1 MYLAEAVSRLRCHM
15 PLQPPANLYARY
27 LAGDLLSPDEATAV
41 SEYLGR
47 MGFPGNGRGPAY
59 GPEDELGA
67 NDALDLFDAP
77 GSSPAGPFAGAGM
90 QEQAPA
96 GTPNFVPPASEGAV
110 QEPAGGFGGSP
121 VHLAYGG
128 NPDGVRAMAFYNM
141 PDLRDRAR
149 LIADRIR
156 RDSITP
162 KAISDARL
170 ILSQKVQEPDGSM
183 RWEIAPKD
191 YYAEIAKIY
200 WATLDPN
207 SPWAVRYMH
216 DHPLVDTFSTY
227 EFMSRVPAGDCFVKG
242 TLVLR
247 DDHALVPV
255 ESLRVGDRIWGRDR
269 WSEVT
274 NTWDKGSLPTSL
286 IELNNGG
293 TVRLTRDHKVWIHYC
308 PKHDP
313 SGDGRDRGGCTA
325 AKCKERTAVKRI
337 RVHELQPG
345 MRLVRPDCIPYGT
358 GSMDAGRAYVEGLYL
373 SDGWSGEGTS
383 DECYRFFI
391 SGQDG
396 CPKEAQKREVEAICA
411 AAGIATRWH
420 RKYLAVND
428 SEWAKRLH
436 SMGHRAPQKRLL
448 SVNWDENTSA
458 QLLRGIMADSGAAS
472 KGSGRTLTSTS
483 RELIIQARVLLKMRG
498 QTCGLEYVPDHG
510 GLGKNPVW
518 RLNVWGKRADGKAEK
533 ALRVKAVHHD
543 DEVYPC
549 FDFET
554 DDHFVWLPESDWTTS
569 QCDEGTIVIGT
580 RLRAAGY
587 PLKLRIIQTS
597 DPGVTSFNHIYLVAG
612 TPPLAPDDWVAL
624 DWSTGNPPG
633 WQIDGAADLANRAQD
648 LEPGIHLAQSEQPV
662 GRVVAVLDVDV

>member
-1 MYLAEAVSRLRCHM
+1 MYLAEAVLRPRCPM

-67 NDALDLFDAP
+67 NDALDLFDVP

-96 GTPNFVPPASEGAV
+96 GTPDFVPPASEGAA

-227 EFMSRVPAGDCFVKG
+227 EFMSRVPAEDC
-242 TLVLR
+242 
-247 DDHALVPV
+247 
-255 ESLRVGDRIWGRDR
+255 
-269 WSEVT
+269 
-274 NTWDKGSLPTSL
+274 
-286 IELNNGG
+286 
-293 TVRLTRDHKVWIHYC
+293 
-308 PKHDP
+308 
-313 SGDGRDRGGCTA
+313 DG
-325 AKCKERTAVKRI
+325 
-337 RVHELQPG
+337 
-345 MRLVRPDCIPYGT
+345 
-358 GSMDAGRAYVEGLYL
+358 
-373 SDGWSGEGTS
+373 
-383 DECYRFFI
+383 
-391 SGQDG
+391 
-396 CPKEAQKREVEAICA
+396 
-411 AAGIATRWH
+411 
-420 RKYLAVND
+420 
-428 SEWAKRLH
+428 
-436 SMGHRAPQKRLL
+436 
-448 SVNWDENTSA
+448 
-458 QLLRGIMADSGAAS
+458 
-472 KGSGRTLTSTS
+472 
-483 RELIIQARVLLKMRG
+483 
-498 QTCGLEYVPDHG
+498 
-510 GLGKNPVW
+510 
-518 RLNVWGKRADGKAEK
+518 
-533 ALRVKAVHHD
+533 
-543 DEVYPC
+543 
-549 FDFET
+549 
-554 DDHFVWLPESDWTTS
+554 
-569 QCDEGTIVIGT
+569 GTIVIGT